1 MVAQGDEDPSTGA
14 LELAVQYRVED
25 GVVVLH
31 VLDQEGV
38 PKAESRLQVLPEGV
52 VQKRS
57 LGDLLVGILVE
68 DELGSLSQ
76 GQLYYSGQK

>member
-1 MVAQGDEDPSTGA
+1 MVAQGDEDPAPGS
-14 LELAVQYRVED
+14 LELSVEHRVED

-38 PKAESRLQVLPEGV
+38 PKAEGRLQVLPEGV
-52 VQKRS
+52 VQKRR

>member
-1 MVAQGDEDPSTGA
+1 MVAQGDEDPSPGA

-25 GVVVLH
+25 GVIVLD

-38 PKAESRLQVLPEGV
+38 AEAESRLQVLPEGV

>member
-1 MVAQGDEDPSTGA
+1 MVAQGDEDPSAGA
-14 LELAVQYRVED
+14 LELAVQYWVED

-38 PKAESRLQVLPEGV
+38 PKAEGRLQVLPEGV

-57 LGDLLVGILVE
+57 LGDLLVRILVE